1 MLAGDP
7 LATPVAGEPDAPEP
21 ALAVVLVLLA
31 VWLADAVPA
40 WLAGEEVALPEFA
53 GAEI

>member
-21 ALAVVLVLLA
+21 DAPEPALAVVTVLVA
-31 VWLADAVPA
+31 A
-40 WLAGEEVALPEFA
+40 WAT
-53 GAEI
+53 GA